1 MPISRKIAADFD
13 TIWAFTRT
21 EMLLRD
27 DGLAV
32 WRWDPAATPHVS
44 DSNNATDG
52 DLLIAYAAALAG
64 RDWQR
69 PDLVEVA
76 TRMAVALA
84 ESSVEEIAGSVML
97 KPGNVGF
104 GPGDRPDGPVVN
116 PSYWVFEALPV
127 LAALAPDGPWT
138 QLADGGHALVVAAMN
153 IGPSKLPPDWVSL
166 KAKPTPADGF
176 PQEFGYNAIRIP
188 LYLMRAGTRDR
199 ALLEAF
205 QQNMADA
212 GGRVRLVDIKTGAT
226 RQTLDDAGYKA
237 IPALIGC
244 VLDKKPLPDDVKQFE
259 PTEYYPSTLHLLA
272 LSFARRRHPN
282 ACEAGNS
289 SWRGGRDGRG
299 LVHATSRLEPFCR
312 AGEPVR
318 PDVVR
323 GRAVAG
329 SPCKARRRD
338 ANRPVRYPDCSTG
351 QTGVTAGSRESIW
364 SSGG

>member
-1 MPISRKIAADFD
+1 MARLRALALAGLTLLMTTYGAAAGSVTAEEWKSYKDKFLEPSGRIVDTANNNISHSEGQGYGLLLAYLAQNRGDFD

-76 TRMAVALA
+76 TGMAAALG

-127 LAALAPDGPWT
+127 LAALAPDGPWDK
-138 QLADGGHALVVAAMN
+138 LADGGKALTVASMN

-166 KAKPTPADGF
+166 KARPTPAEGF

-188 LYLMRAGTRDR
+188 LYLMRAGMRDR
-199 ALLEAF
+199 PLLQAF
-205 QQNMADA
+205 QKNMADA
-212 GGRVRLVDIKTGAT
+212 DGRVRLVDIKTGAT
-226 RQTLDDAGYKA
+226 RQTLDDAGYKV

-244 VLDKKPLPDDVKQFE
+244 VLDNMPLPDDVKRFE

-272 LSFARRRHPN
+272 LSFARRRHPE
-282 ACEAGNS
+282 C
-289 SWRGGRDGRG
+289 
-299 LVHATSRLEPFCR
+299 L
-312 AGEPVR
+312 
-318 PDVVR
+318 
-323 GRAVAG
+323 
-329 SPCKARRRD
+329 
-338 ANRPVRYPDCSTG
+338 
-351 QTGVTAGSRESIW
+351 
-364 SSGG
+364 